1 MVFKIELYMKGTNL
15 GEFQEIV
22 LLIILVL
29 DDNAYGVS
37 IREEIKKRMDRK
49 ISRGALHAALSRLE
63 DKGYIQSSQGEATPV
78 RGGRRKKYYTLTKY
92 GVKALEKA
100 RELREQL
107 WQEGH
112 TAWQKLAFKK

>member
-1 MVFKIELYMKGTNL
+1 MVFKTELYMKGTHL

-37 IREEIKKRMDRK
+37 IRAEIKKHLDRK

-63 DKGYIQSSQGEATPV
+63 EKGFIESSIGEATPV
-78 RGGRRKKYYTLTKY
+78 RGGRRKKYYKLTKH

-100 RELREQL
+100 RELRENL
-107 WQEGH
+107 WQKGH
-112 TAWQKLAFKK
+112 NAWQKLTFE